1 MRRRAGAPDR
11 LLAGFARSQLPRGHS
26 GQARRTAH
34 PALQDEQREIL
45 STSHSLV
52 RQVLYWQGQ
61 ESVHEEVETLEGAG
75 LLYERVGEPAY
86 FARRE
91 LLVMHPSSTLT
102 PECAAMARES
112 DLRCLRRG
120 VTVRALV
127 HRSALRDPVSAEH
140 FREVIEHGAQLRV
153 LGGPFERVLIFD
165 RSTALVQSVPDAP
178 DQRAVL
184 IRQGLVQPLRSFFDR
199 SWDHA
204 ADVAALLGGGAERD
218 RLEEF
223 QLKVLQIMARTDKD
237 EACFP
242 VRFAADQRP
251 REGPPARS
259 PPVRSAGS
267 GCRGADRG
275 PDRGPGWT
283 RDGRMGRGAGAT
295 RAVSARRGR
304 PGDPLAGTPEI
315 PSWASPRSRRGQA
328 RDPVAGQPL
337 D

>member
-1 MRRRAGAPDR
+1 MDGSELAVLGVQPLDESVYRALLRRPGATVEDLGPALGMGGHDLQLALKR
-11 LLAGFARSQLPRGHS
+11 LDQQGMVHIGADGEAFPVDPGIGVGKLAEQRIR
-26 GQARRTAH
+26 
-34 PALQDEQREIL
+34 ALQDEQREIL

-61 ESVHEEVETLEGAG
+61 EGVREEVETLEGAG
-75 LLYERVGEPAY
+75 LLYERVGELAY

-91 LLVMHPSSTLT
+91 LLVMQPSRTLT

-127 HRSALRDPVSAEH
+127 HRSALRDPVSAGH

-153 LGGPFERVLIFD
+153 LDGMFERVLIFD
-165 RSTALVQSVPDAP
+165 QSAALVQSVPDAP

-184 IRQGLVQPLRSFFDR
+184 IRQEGLVQTLRSFVER
-199 SWDHA
+199 SWAHA

-237 EACFP
+237 EAGARELGIS
-242 VRFAADQRP
+242 VRTYR
-251 REGPPARS
+251 GHVARLLH
-259 PPVRSAGS
+259 RLNA
-267 GCRGADRG
+267 
-275 PDRGPGWT
+275 
-283 RDGRMGRGAGAT
+283 AT
-295 RAVSARRGR
+295 RFQAA
-304 PGDPLAGTPEI
+304 LL
-315 PSWASPRSRRGQA
+315 A
-328 RDPVAGQPL
+328 RDKGWI
-337 D
+337 